1 MMRTWM
7 MVVVV
12 VVVVVGLVELEI
24 GIDMVGGTLVMK
36 MTMMMILVDDD
47 FVMGG
52 HHY

>member
-1 MMRTWM
+1 MKTWM
-7 MVVVV
+7 M

-36 MTMMMILVDDD
+36 ITMTMTLVDDD

-52 HHY
+52 HHC

>member
-1 MMRTWM
+1 MRTWM

-12 VVVVVGLVELEI
+12 VVGLVVVVELEI

-36 MTMMMILVDDD
+36 ITMTMTLVDDD

-52 HHY
+52 HHC